1 MATLNHEEI
10 PPLNLDT
17 HLTDDGILD
26 SLDSL
31 IFFLELEKITGVKI
45 SDAEYS
51 DKSIYIIE
59 NILNR

>member
-1 MATLNHEEI
+1 MKITIENIREALMATLNHEEI

-31 IFFLELEKITGVKI
+31 IFFLELEKLLV
-45 SDAEYS
+45 
-51 DKSIYIIE
+51 
-59 NILNR
+59 